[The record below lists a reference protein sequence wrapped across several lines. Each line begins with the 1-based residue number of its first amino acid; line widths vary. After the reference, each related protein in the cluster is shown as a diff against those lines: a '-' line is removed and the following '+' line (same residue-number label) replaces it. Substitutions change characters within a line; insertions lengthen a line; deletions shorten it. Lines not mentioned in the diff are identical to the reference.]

1 MKKWAFLVAMLLLT
15 GSLSIPL
22 SASATDVPVDTE
34 VTTTLTEIQEM
45 TEATEATTS
54 PAITEPIED
63 PSSTEVVA
71 SDFSVEP
78 SVCNL
83 TVGESC
89 NLNVKFDKEGYDTEH
104 IEYQS
109 ADESIATVSKYG
121 LVTAISAGETCI
133 RIFVFDEAD
142 NPVKTIP
149 IPVVIAPD
157 DTMSTEQQEQLAAL
171 KEKGS
176 HLFGE
181 FIREEKIILGELPP
195 DTARLCFDDV
205 QEILANNTD
214 FQNIYESL
222 LSIAKYPD
230 FVGGSGVT
238 LVEFWLDDYGTEKIL
253 LILEQEDV
261 ISVKCNADGNISDWK
276 PLYSEEKAETTATTA
291 TTETTTTT
299 ATVTSDALSEE
310 QAKALAELAEKEHG
324 VFGEFERARAS
335 ILNKIPEDASRM
347 TLEEAKEFVN
357 SSDSFKEIYDKLS
370 ASQPYPDFIGGSGV
384 TKVEYWF
391 DDKGKE
397 KILLILEQED
407 VIYVDCTKQGDVS
420 KWERLYPVSDVEDS
434 NIKDS
439 NLAGTYK
446 IYNGIDELAV
456 AVTTEAP
463 VIAGTVVTTDTPPQI
478 TSNVSETSM
487 TTTVTDEYGNYIDEE
502 GNITPATTSVSTQ
515 TETTTT
521 TTKASTELSQIPL
534 SGTYTVR
541 IRIRDIVRQTPVLG
555 LNCEVFCLQ
564 TGDVVAKWNTSDV
577 DEIYIENLK
586 YEFNSYNSY
595 TGNIRYAIRI
605 TNMPENYVFFYGK
618 DKEVYG
624 LTGFDLEEFEYGTD
638 LDCTVKLEDTSDDA
652 PKYTYVTGTHPIV
665 TTSTAPVADTT
676 EPISNTTAPKDTGT
690 TISIPVTDPETSVTP
705 VPGTTA
711 PTETNTTVTTKTT
724 ETLPQTGYSNGYRW
738 LIGAAVLMTVTGAG
752 IVLRTKKETK

>member
-1 MKKWAFLVAMLLLT
+1 MKKWAFLVAMMLLT
-15 GSLSIPL
+15 GSLSTLFPV
-22 SASATDVPVDTE
+22 SATDVPVDTE
-34 VTTTLTEIQEM
+34 VTTTLTEIQET
-45 TEATEATTS
+45 TETTTS

-291 TTETTTTT
+291 TTATTETTTTT

-446 IYNGIDELAV
+446 IYNGIEDT
-456 AVTTEAP
+456 VTTE
-463 VIAGTVVTTDTPPQI
+463 
-478 TSNVSETSM
+478 S
-487 TTTVTDEYGNYIDEE
+487 TTTNYKNITQEDFKDWAMKDYATKTGNAPAKAALLETADGNYAITLTDEDGEVLD
-502 GNITPATTSVSTQ
+502 V
-515 TETTTT
+515 
-521 TTKASTELSQIPL
+521 
-534 SGTYTVR
+534 YTVNPE
-541 IRIRDIVRQTPVLG
+541 TA
-555 LNCEVFCLQ
+555 
-564 TGDVVAKWNTSDV
+564 TG
-577 DEIYIENLK
+577 
-586 YEFNSYNSY
+586 
-595 TGNIRYAIRI
+595 
-605 TNMPENYVFFYGK
+605 TNMAN
-618 DKEVYG
+618 EV
-624 LTGFDLEEFEYGTD
+624 
-638 LDCTVKLEDTSDDA
+638 VS
-652 PKYTYVTGTHPIV
+652 
-665 TTSTAPVADTT
+665 
-676 EPISNTTAPKDTGT
+676 
-690 TISIPVTDPETSVTP
+690 
-705 VPGTTA
+705 
-711 PTETNTTVTTKTT
+711 
-724 ETLPQTGYSNGYRW
+724 LPQTGYSDIYKVLVG
-738 LIGAAVLMTVTGAG
+738 LATLMTVGGGTL
-752 IVLRTKKETK
+752 IVKTREKE

>member
-1 MKKWAFLVAMLLLT
+1 MKKWTFLVAMLLLT
-15 GSLSIPL
+15 GSLSIPFP
-22 SASATDVPVDTE
+22 ASAADVPVDTE
-34 VTTTLTEIQEM
+34 VATTLTDIQET
-45 TEATEATTS
+45 TETTTS
-54 PAITEPIED
+54 PTITEPIET
-63 PSSTEVVA
+63 PSTTEVVA
-71 SDFSVEP
+71 SDFFVEP
-78 SVCNL
+78 SACNL

-89 NLNVKFDKEGYDTEH
+89 NLNVKFDKEEYDAKR

-109 ADESIATVSKYG
+109 ADESIATVSEYG

-133 RIFVFDEAD
+133 RISVFDEAD
-142 NPVKTIP
+142 NPVKTIQ

-157 DTMSTEQQEQLAAL
+157 DTISTEQQEQLAAL
-171 KEKGS
+171 KEKGN

-205 QEILANNTD
+205 QEILENSTN
-214 FQNIYESL
+214 FQDIYESL

-446 IYNGIDELAV
+446 IYNGIEDT
-456 AVTTEAP
+456 VTTE
-463 VIAGTVVTTDTPPQI
+463 
-478 TSNVSETSM
+478 S
-487 TTTVTDEYGNYIDEE
+487 TTTNYKNITQEDFKDWAMKDYATKTGNAPAKAALLETADGNYAITLTDEDGEVLD
-502 GNITPATTSVSTQ
+502 V
-515 TETTTT
+515 
-521 TTKASTELSQIPL
+521 
-534 SGTYTVR
+534 YTV
-541 IRIRDIVRQTPVLG
+541 
-555 LNCEVFCLQ
+555 
-564 TGDVVAKWNTSDV
+564 S
-577 DEIYIENLK
+577 
-586 YEFNSYNSY
+586 
-595 TGNIRYAIRI
+595 
-605 TNMPENYVFFYGK
+605 PE
-618 DKEVYG
+618 
-624 LTGFDLEEFEYGTD
+624 T
-638 LDCTVKLEDTSDDA
+638 A
-652 PKYTYVTGTHPIV
+652 TGTNQANEV
-665 TTSTAPVADTT
+665 VS
-676 EPISNTTAPKDTGT
+676 
-690 TISIPVTDPETSVTP
+690 
-705 VPGTTA
+705 
-711 PTETNTTVTTKTT
+711 
-724 ETLPQTGYSNGYRW
+724 LPQTGCSDIYKVLVG
-738 LIGAAVLMTVTGAG
+738 LAVLMTVGGGTL
-752 IVLRTKKETK
+752 IVKTRKKDG

>member
-1 MKKWAFLVAMLLLT
+1 MKKWAFLVAMMLLT
-15 GSLSIPL
+15 GSLSTLFPV
-22 SASATDVPVDTE
+22 SATDVPVDTE
-34 VTTTLTEIQEM
+34 VTTTLTEIQET
-45 TEATEATTS
+45 TETTTS

-291 TTETTTTT
+291 TTETTTTA

-420 KWERLYPVSDVEDS
+420 KWERLYPVSGVEDD

-446 IYNGIDELAV
+446 IYNGIK
-456 AVTTEAP
+456 
-463 VIAGTVVTTDTPPQI
+463 DT
-478 TSNVSETSM
+478 
-487 TTTVTDEYGNYIDEE
+487 
-502 GNITPATTSVSTQ
+502 A
-515 TETTTT
+515 
-521 TTKASTELSQIPL
+521 
-534 SGTYTVR
+534 
-541 IRIRDIVRQTPVLG
+541 
-555 LNCEVFCLQ
+555 
-564 TGDVVAKWNTSDV
+564 
-577 DEIYIENLK
+577 
-586 YEFNSYNSY
+586 
-595 TGNIRYAIRI
+595 
-605 TNMPENYVFFYGK
+605 
-618 DKEVYG
+618 
-624 LTGFDLEEFEYGTD
+624 
-638 LDCTVKLEDTSDDA
+638 
-652 PKYTYVTGTHPIV
+652 
-665 TTSTAPVADTT
+665 TT
-676 EPISNTTAPKDTGT
+676 EPTTTNYKNITQEDFKDWARKDYATKTGNVPAKAALLETADGNYAITLTDEDGEVLDVYTVNPETATGT
-690 TISIPVTDPETSVTP
+690 NMANEIVS
-705 VPGTTA
+705 
-711 PTETNTTVTTKTT
+711 
-724 ETLPQTGYSNGYRW
+724 LPQTGYSDIYKVFVG
-738 LIGAAVLMTVTGAG
+738 LATLMTVGGATI
-752 IVLRTKKETK
+752 IVKTRKKDG

>member
-1 MKKWAFLVAMLLLT
+1 MKKWAFLAAMLLLT

-22 SASATDVPVDTE
+22 SVSATE
-34 VTTTLTEIQEM
+34 VVTTLTEIQET
-45 TEATEATTS
+45 TETTTS
-54 PAITEPIED
+54 PVITEPIET
-63 PSSTEVVA
+63 PSTTEVVA

-446 IYNGIDELAV
+446 IYNGIEDT
-456 AVTTEAP
+456 VTTE
-463 VIAGTVVTTDTPPQI
+463 
-478 TSNVSETSM
+478 S
-487 TTTVTDEYGNYIDEE
+487 TTTNYK
-502 GNITPATTSVSTQ
+502 NITQ
-515 TETTTT
+515 E
-521 TTKASTELSQIPL
+521 
-534 SGTYTVR
+534 
-541 IRIRDIVRQTPVLG
+541 D
-555 LNCEVFCLQ
+555 F
-564 TGDVVAKWNTSDV
+564 
-577 DEIYIENLK
+577 
-586 YEFNSYNSY
+586 
-595 TGNIRYAIRI
+595 
-605 TNMPENYVFFYGK
+605 K
-618 DKEVYG
+618 DW
-624 LTGFDLEEFEYGTD
+624 
-638 LDCTVKLEDTSDDA
+638 A
-652 PKYTYVTGTHPIV
+652 M
-665 TTSTAPVADTT
+665 
-676 EPISNTTAPKDTGT
+676 KDY
-690 TISIPVTDPETSVTP
+690 
-705 VPGTTA
+705 
-711 PTETNTTVTTKTT
+711 TTKTGNT
-724 ETLPQTGYSNGYRW
+724 PAKAALLETADGNYAITLTDEDGEVLDVYTVNPETATGTNQANEVVSLPQTGCSDIYKIFVG
-738 LIGAAVLMTVTGAG
+738 LATLMTVGGGTLIVKTRKKDGASNQ
-752 IVLRTKKETK
+752 

>member
-22 SASATDVPVDTE
+22 SVSATDVSVDTE
-34 VTTTLTEIQEM
+34 VVTTLTEIQET
-45 TEATEATTS
+45 TETTTS
-54 PAITEPIED
+54 PTITEPIET
-63 PSSTEVVA
+63 PSTTEVVA

-78 SVCNL
+78 SACNL
-83 TVGESC
+83 SVGESC

-291 TTETTTTT
+291 TTETTATTATTETTTTT

-439 NLAGTYK
+439 NLTGTYK
-446 IYNGIDELAV
+446 IYNGIEDT
-456 AVTTEAP
+456 VTTE
-463 VIAGTVVTTDTPPQI
+463 
-478 TSNVSETSM
+478 S
-487 TTTVTDEYGNYIDEE
+487 TTTNYKNITQEDFKDWAMKDYATKTGNTPAKAALLETADGNYAITLTDEDGEVLD
-502 GNITPATTSVSTQ
+502 V
-515 TETTTT
+515 
-521 TTKASTELSQIPL
+521 
-534 SGTYTVR
+534 YTV
-541 IRIRDIVRQTPVLG
+541 
-555 LNCEVFCLQ
+555 N
-564 TGDVVAKWNTSDV
+564 
-577 DEIYIENLK
+577 
-586 YEFNSYNSY
+586 
-595 TGNIRYAIRI
+595 
-605 TNMPENYVFFYGK
+605 PE
-618 DKEVYG
+618 
-624 LTGFDLEEFEYGTD
+624 T
-638 LDCTVKLEDTSDDA
+638 A
-652 PKYTYVTGTHPIV
+652 TGTNQANEV
-665 TTSTAPVADTT
+665 VSL
-676 EPISNTTAPKDTGT
+676 PKTGCSDIYKVLVGLAT
-690 TISIPVTDPETSVTP
+690 
-705 VPGTTA
+705 
-711 PTETNTTVTTKTT
+711 
-724 ETLPQTGYSNGYRW
+724 
-738 LIGAAVLMTVTGAG
+738 LMTVGGGTL
-752 IVLRTKKETK
+752 IVKTREKE

>member
-1 MKKWAFLVAMLLLT
+1 MKKWAFLAAMLLLT
-15 GSLSIPL
+15 GSLSMPL

-34 VTTTLTEIQEM
+34 VTTTLTEIQET
-45 TEATEATTS
+45 TETTTS

-78 SVCNL
+78 SACNL

-89 NLNVKFDKEGYDTEH
+89 NLNVKFDKEGYDTER

-109 ADESIATVSKYG
+109 ADESIATVSEYG

-133 RIFVFDEAD
+133 SISVFDEAD

-149 IPVVIAPD
+149 IPVMIAPD
-157 DTMSTEQQEQLAAL
+157 DTLSSEQQEQLSAL

-205 QEILANNTD
+205 QEILENNTD

-276 PLYSEEKAETTATTA
+276 PLYSEEKAETTATT
-291 TTETTTTT
+291 ETTTTT

-310 QAKALAELAEKEHG
+310 QAKVLAELAEKEHG
-324 VFGEFERARAS
+324 AFGEFERERAS

-357 SSDSFKEIYDKLS
+357 SSNSFKEIYDKLS

-420 KWERLYPVSDVEDS
+420 KWERLYPVSGVEDA

-446 IYNGIDELAV
+446 IYNGIENT
-456 AVTTEAP
+456 VTTE
-463 VIAGTVVTTDTPPQI
+463 
-478 TSNVSETSM
+478 S
-487 TTTVTDEYGNYIDEE
+487 TTTNYKNITQEDFKDWARKDYATKTGNTPAKAALLETADGNYAITLTDEDGKVLD
-502 GNITPATTSVSTQ
+502 V
-515 TETTTT
+515 
-521 TTKASTELSQIPL
+521 
-534 SGTYTVR
+534 YTVNPK
-541 IRIRDIVRQTPVLG
+541 TA
-555 LNCEVFCLQ
+555 
-564 TGDVVAKWNTSDV
+564 TG
-577 DEIYIENLK
+577 
-586 YEFNSYNSY
+586 
-595 TGNIRYAIRI
+595 
-605 TNMPENYVFFYGK
+605 TNMAN
-618 DKEVYG
+618 EV
-624 LTGFDLEEFEYGTD
+624 
-638 LDCTVKLEDTSDDA
+638 VS
-652 PKYTYVTGTHPIV
+652 
-665 TTSTAPVADTT
+665 
-676 EPISNTTAPKDTGT
+676 
-690 TISIPVTDPETSVTP
+690 
-705 VPGTTA
+705 
-711 PTETNTTVTTKTT
+711 
-724 ETLPQTGYSNGYRW
+724 LPQTGYSDIYKVFVG
-738 LIGAAVLMTVTGAG
+738 LATLMTVGGATI
-752 IVLRTKKETK
+752 IVKTRKKDG

>member
-1 MKKWAFLVAMLLLT
+1 MKKWAFLAAMMLLT

-22 SASATDVPVDTE
+22 SVSATDVPVDTE
-34 VTTTLTEIQEM
+34 VATTLTEIQET
-45 TEATEATTS
+45 TETTTS
-54 PAITEPIED
+54 PTITEPIET
-63 PSSTEVVA
+63 PSTTEVVA
-71 SDFSVEP
+71 SDFFVEP
-78 SVCNL
+78 SACNL

-89 NLNVKFDKEGYDTEH
+89 NLNVKFDKEEYDAKR

-109 ADESIATVSKYG
+109 ADESIATVSEYG

-133 RIFVFDEAD
+133 RISVFDEAD
-142 NPVKTIP
+142 NTFKTIQ

-157 DTMSTEQQEQLAAL
+157 DTISTEQQEQLAAL
-171 KEKGS
+171 KEKGN

-276 PLYSEEKAETTATTA
+276 PLYSEEKAETTETTA

-446 IYNGIDELAV
+446 IYNGIEDT
-456 AVTTEAP
+456 VTTE
-463 VIAGTVVTTDTPPQI
+463 
-478 TSNVSETSM
+478 S
-487 TTTVTDEYGNYIDEE
+487 TTTNYKNITQEDFKDWAMKDYATKTGNTPAKAALLETADGNYAITLTDEDGEVLD
-502 GNITPATTSVSTQ
+502 V
-515 TETTTT
+515 
-521 TTKASTELSQIPL
+521 
-534 SGTYTVR
+534 YTVNPE
-541 IRIRDIVRQTPVLG
+541 TA
-555 LNCEVFCLQ
+555 
-564 TGDVVAKWNTSDV
+564 TG
-577 DEIYIENLK
+577 
-586 YEFNSYNSY
+586 
-595 TGNIRYAIRI
+595 
-605 TNMPENYVFFYGK
+605 TNMAN
-618 DKEVYG
+618 EV
-624 LTGFDLEEFEYGTD
+624 
-638 LDCTVKLEDTSDDA
+638 VS
-652 PKYTYVTGTHPIV
+652 
-665 TTSTAPVADTT
+665 
-676 EPISNTTAPKDTGT
+676 
-690 TISIPVTDPETSVTP
+690 
-705 VPGTTA
+705 
-711 PTETNTTVTTKTT
+711 
-724 ETLPQTGYSNGYRW
+724 LPQTGYSDIYKIFVG
-738 LIGAAVLMTVTGAG
+738 LATLMTVSGVTL
-752 IVLRTKKETK
+752 IVKTRKKDG

>member
-1 MKKWAFLVAMLLLT
+1 MKKWAFLVAMMLLT
-15 GSLSIPL
+15 GSLSTLFPV
-22 SASATDVPVDTE
+22 SATDVPVDTE
-34 VTTTLTEIQEM
+34 VTTTLTEIQET
-45 TEATEATTS
+45 TETTTS

-391 DDKGKE
+391 DDNGKE

-420 KWERLYPVSDVEDS
+420 KWERLYPVSGVEDA

-446 IYNGIDELAV
+446 IYN
-456 AVTTEAP
+456 
-463 VIAGTVVTTDTPPQI
+463 
-478 TSNVSETSM
+478 
-487 TTTVTDEYGNYIDEE
+487 
-502 GNITPATTSVSTQ
+502 
-515 TETTTT
+515 
-521 TTKASTELSQIPL
+521 
-534 SGTYTVR
+534 
-541 IRIRDIVRQTPVLG
+541 DI
-555 LNCEVFCLQ
+555 
-564 TGDVVAKWNTSDV
+564 
-577 DEIYIENLK
+577 
-586 YEFNSYNSY
+586 
-595 TGNIRYAIRI
+595 
-605 TNMPENYVFFYGK
+605 
-618 DKEVYG
+618 
-624 LTGFDLEEFEYGTD
+624 
-638 LDCTVKLEDTSDDA
+638 EDTA
-652 PKYTYVTGTHPIV
+652 
-665 TTSTAPVADTT
+665 TT
-676 EPISNTTAPKDTGT
+676 EPTTTNYKNITQEDFKDWARKDYATKTGNTPAKAALLETADGNYAITLTDEDGEVLDVYTVNPETATGT
-690 TISIPVTDPETSVTP
+690 NMANEVVS
-705 VPGTTA
+705 
-711 PTETNTTVTTKTT
+711 
-724 ETLPQTGYSNGYRW
+724 LPQTGYSDIYKVFVG
-738 LIGAAVLMTVTGAG
+738 LATLMTVGGATI
-752 IVLRTKKETK
+752 IVKTRKKDG

>member
-1 MKKWAFLVAMLLLT
+1 MKKWAFLAAMLFLT
-15 GSLSIPL
+15 GSLSIPFP
-22 SASATDVPVDTE
+22 ASAADVPVDTE
-34 VTTTLTEIQEM
+34 VATTLTEIQET
-45 TEATEATTS
+45 TETTTS

-63 PSSTEVVA
+63 PSLTETVA

-78 SVCNL
+78 SACNL

-89 NLNVKFDKEGYDTEH
+89 NLNVKFDKEGYDTEC

-109 ADESIATVSKYG
+109 ADESIATVSEYG

-291 TTETTTTT
+291 TTETTATTATTETTTTT
-299 ATVTSDALSEE
+299 ATVTNHDALSEE

-446 IYNGIDELAV
+446 IYNGIENT
-456 AVTTEAP
+456 VTTE
-463 VIAGTVVTTDTPPQI
+463 
-478 TSNVSETSM
+478 S
-487 TTTVTDEYGNYIDEE
+487 TTTNYKNITQEDFKDWAMKDYATKTGNTPAKAALLETADGNYAITLTDEDGEVLD
-502 GNITPATTSVSTQ
+502 V
-515 TETTTT
+515 
-521 TTKASTELSQIPL
+521 
-534 SGTYTVR
+534 YTVNPE
-541 IRIRDIVRQTPVLG
+541 TA
-555 LNCEVFCLQ
+555 
-564 TGDVVAKWNTSDV
+564 TG
-577 DEIYIENLK
+577 
-586 YEFNSYNSY
+586 
-595 TGNIRYAIRI
+595 
-605 TNMPENYVFFYGK
+605 TNMANE
-618 DKEVYG
+618 
-624 LTGFDLEEFEYGTD
+624 
-638 LDCTVKLEDTSDDA
+638 
-652 PKYTYVTGTHPIV
+652 IV
-665 TTSTAPVADTT
+665 S
-676 EPISNTTAPKDTGT
+676 
-690 TISIPVTDPETSVTP
+690 
-705 VPGTTA
+705 
-711 PTETNTTVTTKTT
+711 
-724 ETLPQTGYSNGYRW
+724 LPQTGYSDIYKVFVG
-738 LIGAAVLMTVTGAG
+738 LATLMTVGGATI
-752 IVLRTKKETK
+752 IVKTRKKDG

>member
-1 MKKWAFLVAMLLLT
+1 MKKRAFLAAMLLLT
-15 GSLSIPL
+15 GSLSMPL

-34 VTTTLTEIQEM
+34 VTTTLTEIQET
-45 TEATEATTS
+45 TETTTS

-63 PSSTEVVA
+63 PSLTETVA

-78 SVCNL
+78 SACNL

-89 NLNVKFDKEGYDTEH
+89 NLNVKFDKEGYDTKR

-109 ADESIATVSKYG
+109 ADESIATVSEYG

-133 RIFVFDEAD
+133 SISVFDEAD

-157 DTMSTEQQEQLAAL
+157 DTLSSEQQEQLSAL

-205 QEILANNTD
+205 QEILANNTN
-214 FQNIYESL
+214 FQDIYENL

-238 LVEFWLDDYGTEKIL
+238 LVEFWLDDCGTEKIL

-261 ISVKCNADGNISDWK
+261 ISVKCNANGNISDWK
-276 PLYSEEKAETTATTA
+276 PLYPVSTTPTQVSQTLLVGSYKIYNDLSEEKVETTATTA

-299 ATVTSDALSEE
+299 ATVTNHDALSEE

-420 KWERLYPVSDVEDS
+420 KWERLYPVSGVEDA

-446 IYNGIDELAV
+446 IYNGIK
-456 AVTTEAP
+456 
-463 VIAGTVVTTDTPPQI
+463 DT
-478 TSNVSETSM
+478 
-487 TTTVTDEYGNYIDEE
+487 
-502 GNITPATTSVSTQ
+502 A
-515 TETTTT
+515 
-521 TTKASTELSQIPL
+521 
-534 SGTYTVR
+534 
-541 IRIRDIVRQTPVLG
+541 
-555 LNCEVFCLQ
+555 
-564 TGDVVAKWNTSDV
+564 
-577 DEIYIENLK
+577 
-586 YEFNSYNSY
+586 
-595 TGNIRYAIRI
+595 
-605 TNMPENYVFFYGK
+605 
-618 DKEVYG
+618 
-624 LTGFDLEEFEYGTD
+624 
-638 LDCTVKLEDTSDDA
+638 
-652 PKYTYVTGTHPIV
+652 
-665 TTSTAPVADTT
+665 TT
-676 EPISNTTAPKDTGT
+676 EPTTTNYKNITQEDFKDWARKDYATKTGNTPAKAALLETADGNYAITLTDEDGEVLDVYTVNPETATGT
-690 TISIPVTDPETSVTP
+690 NMANEVVS
-705 VPGTTA
+705 
-711 PTETNTTVTTKTT
+711 
-724 ETLPQTGYSNGYRW
+724 LPQTGYSDIYKVFVG
-738 LIGAAVLMTVTGAG
+738 LATLMTVGGATI
-752 IVLRTKKETK
+752 IVKTRKKDG

>member
-1 MKKWAFLVAMLLLT
+1 MKKWAFLVAMMLLT
-15 GSLSIPL
+15 GSLSTLFPV
-22 SASATDVPVDTE
+22 SATDVPVDTE
-34 VTTTLTEIQEM
+34 VTTTLTEIQET
-45 TEATEATTS
+45 TETTTS

-276 PLYSEEKAETTATTA
+276 PLYSEEKAETT
-291 TTETTTTT
+291 TTT

-446 IYNGIDELAV
+446 IYNGIEDT
-456 AVTTEAP
+456 VTTE
-463 VIAGTVVTTDTPPQI
+463 
-478 TSNVSETSM
+478 S
-487 TTTVTDEYGNYIDEE
+487 TTTNYKNITQEDFKDWAMKDYATKTGNAPAKAALLETADGNYAITLTDEDGEVLD
-502 GNITPATTSVSTQ
+502 V
-515 TETTTT
+515 
-521 TTKASTELSQIPL
+521 
-534 SGTYTVR
+534 YTVNPE
-541 IRIRDIVRQTPVLG
+541 TA
-555 LNCEVFCLQ
+555 
-564 TGDVVAKWNTSDV
+564 TG
-577 DEIYIENLK
+577 
-586 YEFNSYNSY
+586 
-595 TGNIRYAIRI
+595 
-605 TNMPENYVFFYGK
+605 TNMAN
-618 DKEVYG
+618 EV
-624 LTGFDLEEFEYGTD
+624 
-638 LDCTVKLEDTSDDA
+638 VS
-652 PKYTYVTGTHPIV
+652 
-665 TTSTAPVADTT
+665 
-676 EPISNTTAPKDTGT
+676 
-690 TISIPVTDPETSVTP
+690 
-705 VPGTTA
+705 
-711 PTETNTTVTTKTT
+711 
-724 ETLPQTGYSNGYRW
+724 LPQTGYSDIYKVLVG
-738 LIGAAVLMTVTGAG
+738 LATLMTVGGGTL
-752 IVLRTKKETK
+752 IVKTREKE

>member
-22 SASATDVPVDTE
+22 SVSATDVPVDTE
-34 VTTTLTEIQEM
+34 VTTTLTEIQET
-45 TEATEATTS
+45 TETTTS

-157 DTMSTEQQEQLAAL
+157 DTMSTEQQDQLAAL

-276 PLYSEEKAETTATTA
+276 PLYSEEKAETTATTATTETTATTA

-446 IYNGIDELAV
+446 IYNGIEDT
-456 AVTTEAP
+456 VTTE
-463 VIAGTVVTTDTPPQI
+463 
-478 TSNVSETSM
+478 S
-487 TTTVTDEYGNYIDEE
+487 TTTNYKNITQEDFKDWAMKDYATKTGNAPAKAALLETADGNYAITLTDEDGKVLD
-502 GNITPATTSVSTQ
+502 V
-515 TETTTT
+515 
-521 TTKASTELSQIPL
+521 
-534 SGTYTVR
+534 YTV
-541 IRIRDIVRQTPVLG
+541 
-555 LNCEVFCLQ
+555 N
-564 TGDVVAKWNTSDV
+564 
-577 DEIYIENLK
+577 
-586 YEFNSYNSY
+586 
-595 TGNIRYAIRI
+595 
-605 TNMPENYVFFYGK
+605 PE
-618 DKEVYG
+618 
-624 LTGFDLEEFEYGTD
+624 T
-638 LDCTVKLEDTSDDA
+638 A
-652 PKYTYVTGTHPIV
+652 TGTNQANEV
-665 TTSTAPVADTT
+665 VS
-676 EPISNTTAPKDTGT
+676 
-690 TISIPVTDPETSVTP
+690 
-705 VPGTTA
+705 
-711 PTETNTTVTTKTT
+711 
-724 ETLPQTGYSNGYRW
+724 LPQTGCSDIYKVLVG
-738 LIGAAVLMTVTGAG
+738 LATLMTVGGGTL
-752 IVLRTKKETK
+752 IVKTRKKDG

>member
-1 MKKWAFLVAMLLLT
+1 MKKWAFLAAMMLLT

-22 SASATDVPVDTE
+22 SVSATDVPVDTE
-34 VTTTLTEIQEM
+34 VATTLTEIQET
-45 TEATEATTS
+45 TETTTS
-54 PAITEPIED
+54 PTITEPIET
-63 PSSTEVVA
+63 PSTTEVVA
-71 SDFSVEP
+71 SDFFVEP
-78 SVCNL
+78 SACNL

-89 NLNVKFDKEGYDTEH
+89 NLNVKFDKEEYDAKR

-109 ADESIATVSKYG
+109 ADESIATVSEYG

-133 RIFVFDEAD
+133 RISVFDEAD
-142 NPVKTIP
+142 NTFKTIQ

-157 DTMSTEQQEQLAAL
+157 DTISTEQQEQLAAL
-171 KEKGS
+171 KEKGN

-214 FQNIYESL
+214 FQNIYECL

-439 NLAGTYK
+439 NLAETYK
-446 IYNGIDELAV
+446 IYNGIEDT
-456 AVTTEAP
+456 VTTE
-463 VIAGTVVTTDTPPQI
+463 
-478 TSNVSETSM
+478 S
-487 TTTVTDEYGNYIDEE
+487 TTTNYKNITQEDFKDWAMKDYATKTGNTPAKAALLETADGNYAITLTDEDGEVLD
-502 GNITPATTSVSTQ
+502 V
-515 TETTTT
+515 
-521 TTKASTELSQIPL
+521 
-534 SGTYTVR
+534 YTVNPE
-541 IRIRDIVRQTPVLG
+541 TA
-555 LNCEVFCLQ
+555 
-564 TGDVVAKWNTSDV
+564 TG
-577 DEIYIENLK
+577 
-586 YEFNSYNSY
+586 
-595 TGNIRYAIRI
+595 
-605 TNMPENYVFFYGK
+605 TNMAN
-618 DKEVYG
+618 EV
-624 LTGFDLEEFEYGTD
+624 
-638 LDCTVKLEDTSDDA
+638 VS
-652 PKYTYVTGTHPIV
+652 
-665 TTSTAPVADTT
+665 
-676 EPISNTTAPKDTGT
+676 
-690 TISIPVTDPETSVTP
+690 
-705 VPGTTA
+705 
-711 PTETNTTVTTKTT
+711 
-724 ETLPQTGYSNGYRW
+724 LPQTGYSDIYKIFVG
-738 LIGAAVLMTVTGAG
+738 LATLMTVSGVTL
-752 IVLRTKKETK
+752 IVKTRKKDG

>member
-1 MKKWAFLVAMLLLT
+1 MKKWAFLAAMMLLT

-22 SASATDVPVDTE
+22 SVSATDVPVDTE
-34 VTTTLTEIQEM
+34 VATTLTEIQET
-45 TEATEATTS
+45 TETTTS
-54 PAITEPIED
+54 PTITEPIET
-63 PSSTEVVA
+63 PSTTEVVA
-71 SDFSVEP
+71 SDFFVEP
-78 SVCNL
+78 SACNL

-89 NLNVKFDKEGYDTEH
+89 NLNVKFDKEEYDAKR

-109 ADESIATVSKYG
+109 ADESIATVSEYG

-133 RIFVFDEAD
+133 RISVFDEAD
-142 NPVKTIP
+142 NTFKTIQ

-157 DTMSTEQQEQLAAL
+157 DTISTEQQEQLAAL
-171 KEKGS
+171 KEKGN

-391 DDKGKE
+391 DEKGKE

-446 IYNGIDELAV
+446 IYNGIEDT
-456 AVTTEAP
+456 VTTE
-463 VIAGTVVTTDTPPQI
+463 
-478 TSNVSETSM
+478 S
-487 TTTVTDEYGNYIDEE
+487 TTTNYKNITQEDFKDWAMKDYATKTGNTPAKAALLETADGNYAITLTDEDGEVLD
-502 GNITPATTSVSTQ
+502 V
-515 TETTTT
+515 
-521 TTKASTELSQIPL
+521 
-534 SGTYTVR
+534 YTVNPE
-541 IRIRDIVRQTPVLG
+541 TA
-555 LNCEVFCLQ
+555 
-564 TGDVVAKWNTSDV
+564 TG
-577 DEIYIENLK
+577 
-586 YEFNSYNSY
+586 
-595 TGNIRYAIRI
+595 
-605 TNMPENYVFFYGK
+605 TNMAN
-618 DKEVYG
+618 EV
-624 LTGFDLEEFEYGTD
+624 
-638 LDCTVKLEDTSDDA
+638 VS
-652 PKYTYVTGTHPIV
+652 
-665 TTSTAPVADTT
+665 
-676 EPISNTTAPKDTGT
+676 
-690 TISIPVTDPETSVTP
+690 
-705 VPGTTA
+705 
-711 PTETNTTVTTKTT
+711 
-724 ETLPQTGYSNGYRW
+724 LPQTGYSDIYKIFVG
-738 LIGAAVLMTVTGAG
+738 LATLMTVSGVTL
-752 IVLRTKKETK
+752 IVKTRKKDG

>member
-22 SASATDVPVDTE
+22 SVSATDVPVDTE
-34 VTTTLTEIQEM
+34 VATTLTEIQKT
-45 TEATEATTS
+45 TETTTS
-54 PAITEPIED
+54 PTITEPIED

-291 TTETTTTT
+291 TTETTATTATTETTTTT

-446 IYNGIDELAV
+446 IYNGIEDT
-456 AVTTEAP
+456 VTTE
-463 VIAGTVVTTDTPPQI
+463 
-478 TSNVSETSM
+478 S
-487 TTTVTDEYGNYIDEE
+487 TTTNYKNITQEDFKDWAMKDYATKTGNTPAKVALLETADGNYAITLTDEDGEVLD
-502 GNITPATTSVSTQ
+502 V
-515 TETTTT
+515 
-521 TTKASTELSQIPL
+521 
-534 SGTYTVR
+534 YTVNPE
-541 IRIRDIVRQTPVLG
+541 TA
-555 LNCEVFCLQ
+555 
-564 TGDVVAKWNTSDV
+564 TG
-577 DEIYIENLK
+577 
-586 YEFNSYNSY
+586 
-595 TGNIRYAIRI
+595 
-605 TNMPENYVFFYGK
+605 TNMAN
-618 DKEVYG
+618 EV
-624 LTGFDLEEFEYGTD
+624 
-638 LDCTVKLEDTSDDA
+638 VS
-652 PKYTYVTGTHPIV
+652 
-665 TTSTAPVADTT
+665 
-676 EPISNTTAPKDTGT
+676 
-690 TISIPVTDPETSVTP
+690 
-705 VPGTTA
+705 
-711 PTETNTTVTTKTT
+711 
-724 ETLPQTGYSNGYRW
+724 LPQTGYSDIYKIFVG
-738 LIGAAVLMTVTGAG
+738 LATLMTVSGVTL
-752 IVLRTKKETK
+752 IVKTRKKDG

>member
-1 MKKWAFLVAMLLLT
+1 MKKWAFLVAMMLLT
-15 GSLSIPL
+15 GSLSMLFPV
-22 SASATDVPVDTE
+22 SATDVPVDTE
-34 VTTTLTEIQEM
+34 VTTTLTEIQET
-45 TEATEATTS
+45 TETTTS

-446 IYNGIDELAV
+446 IYNGIEDT
-456 AVTTEAP
+456 VTTE
-463 VIAGTVVTTDTPPQI
+463 
-478 TSNVSETSM
+478 S
-487 TTTVTDEYGNYIDEE
+487 TTTNYKNITQEDFKDWAMKDYATKTGNAPAKAALLETADGNYAITLTDEDGKVLD
-502 GNITPATTSVSTQ
+502 V
-515 TETTTT
+515 
-521 TTKASTELSQIPL
+521 
-534 SGTYTVR
+534 YTVNPE
-541 IRIRDIVRQTPVLG
+541 TA
-555 LNCEVFCLQ
+555 
-564 TGDVVAKWNTSDV
+564 TG
-577 DEIYIENLK
+577 
-586 YEFNSYNSY
+586 
-595 TGNIRYAIRI
+595 
-605 TNMPENYVFFYGK
+605 TNMAN
-618 DKEVYG
+618 EV
-624 LTGFDLEEFEYGTD
+624 
-638 LDCTVKLEDTSDDA
+638 VS
-652 PKYTYVTGTHPIV
+652 
-665 TTSTAPVADTT
+665 
-676 EPISNTTAPKDTGT
+676 
-690 TISIPVTDPETSVTP
+690 
-705 VPGTTA
+705 
-711 PTETNTTVTTKTT
+711 
-724 ETLPQTGYSNGYRW
+724 LPQTGYSDIYKVLVG
-738 LIGAAVLMTVTGAG
+738 LATLMTVGGVTLIVKTRKKDGASNQ
-752 IVLRTKKETK
+752 

>member
-1 MKKWAFLVAMLLLT
+1 MKKWAFLAAMLFLT
-15 GSLSIPL
+15 GSLSIPFP
-22 SASATDVPVDTE
+22 ASAADVPVDTE
-34 VTTTLTEIQEM
+34 IATTLTDIQET
-45 TEATEATTS
+45 TETTTS
-54 PAITEPIED
+54 PTITEPIET
-63 PSSTEVVA
+63 PSTTEVVA

-291 TTETTTTT
+291 TTETTATTATTETTTTT

-324 VFGEFERARAS
+324 AFGEFERERAS

-391 DDKGKE
+391 DDNGKE

-420 KWERLYPVSDVEDS
+420 KWERLYPVSGVENS

-446 IYNGIDELAV
+446 IYNGIEDT
-456 AVTTEAP
+456 VTTE
-463 VIAGTVVTTDTPPQI
+463 
-478 TSNVSETSM
+478 S
-487 TTTVTDEYGNYIDEE
+487 TTTNYK
-502 GNITPATTSVSTQ
+502 NITQ
-515 TETTTT
+515 E
-521 TTKASTELSQIPL
+521 
-534 SGTYTVR
+534 
-541 IRIRDIVRQTPVLG
+541 D
-555 LNCEVFCLQ
+555 F
-564 TGDVVAKWNTSDV
+564 
-577 DEIYIENLK
+577 
-586 YEFNSYNSY
+586 
-595 TGNIRYAIRI
+595 
-605 TNMPENYVFFYGK
+605 K
-618 DKEVYG
+618 DW
-624 LTGFDLEEFEYGTD
+624 
-638 LDCTVKLEDTSDDA
+638 A
-652 PKYTYVTGTHPIV
+652 M
-665 TTSTAPVADTT
+665 
-676 EPISNTTAPKDTGT
+676 KDY
-690 TISIPVTDPETSVTP
+690 
-705 VPGTTA
+705 
-711 PTETNTTVTTKTT
+711 TTKTGNAPAKAALL
-724 ETLPQTGYSNGYRW
+724 ETADGNYAITLTDEDGEVLDVYTVNPETATGTNMANEVVSLPQTGCSDIYKVLVG
-738 LIGAAVLMTVTGAG
+738 LAMLMTVGGVTI
-752 IVLRTKKETK
+752 IVKTREKE

>member
-1 MKKWAFLVAMLLLT
+1 MKKRAFLAAMLLLT
-15 GSLSIPL
+15 GSLSTLFP
-22 SASATDVPVDTE
+22 ASATDVPVDTE
-34 VTTTLTEIQEM
+34 VTTTLTEIQET
-45 TEATEATTS
+45 TETTTS
-54 PAITEPIED
+54 PAITEPIEN

-291 TTETTTTT
+291 TTETTATTATTETTTTT

-420 KWERLYPVSDVEDS
+420 KWERLYPVSDVENS

-446 IYNGIDELAV
+446 IYNGIEDT
-456 AVTTEAP
+456 VTTE
-463 VIAGTVVTTDTPPQI
+463 
-478 TSNVSETSM
+478 S
-487 TTTVTDEYGNYIDEE
+487 TTTNYKNITQEDFKDWAMKDYATKTGNTPAKAALLETADGNYA
-502 GNITPATTSVSTQ
+502 ITLTDKDGEV
-515 TETTTT
+515 
-521 TTKASTELSQIPL
+521 LDV
-534 SGTYTVR
+534 YTV
-541 IRIRDIVRQTPVLG
+541 
-555 LNCEVFCLQ
+555 N
-564 TGDVVAKWNTSDV
+564 
-577 DEIYIENLK
+577 
-586 YEFNSYNSY
+586 
-595 TGNIRYAIRI
+595 
-605 TNMPENYVFFYGK
+605 PE
-618 DKEVYG
+618 
-624 LTGFDLEEFEYGTD
+624 T
-638 LDCTVKLEDTSDDA
+638 A
-652 PKYTYVTGTHPIV
+652 TGTNQANEV
-665 TTSTAPVADTT
+665 VS
-676 EPISNTTAPKDTGT
+676 
-690 TISIPVTDPETSVTP
+690 
-705 VPGTTA
+705 
-711 PTETNTTVTTKTT
+711 
-724 ETLPQTGYSNGYRW
+724 LPQTGCSDIYKVLVG
-738 LIGAAVLMTVTGAG
+738 LAVLMTVGGATI
-752 IVLRTKKETK
+752 IVKTKKKDG

>member
-1 MKKWAFLVAMLLLT
+1 MKKWAFLAAMMLLT

-22 SASATDVPVDTE
+22 SVSATDVPVDTE
-34 VTTTLTEIQEM
+34 VATTLTEIQET
-45 TEATEATTS
+45 TETTTS
-54 PAITEPIED
+54 PTITEPIET
-63 PSSTEVVA
+63 PSTTEVVA
-71 SDFSVEP
+71 SDFFVEP
-78 SVCNL
+78 SACNL

-89 NLNVKFDKEGYDTEH
+89 NLNVKFDKEEYDAKR

-109 ADESIATVSKYG
+109 ADESIATVSEYG

-133 RIFVFDEAD
+133 RISVFDEAD
-142 NPVKTIP
+142 NTFKTIQ

-157 DTMSTEQQEQLAAL
+157 DTISTEQQEQLAAL
-171 KEKGS
+171 KEKGN

-261 ISVKCNADGNISDWK
+261 ISVKCNADGNISDCK

-446 IYNGIDELAV
+446 IYNGIEDT
-456 AVTTEAP
+456 VTTE
-463 VIAGTVVTTDTPPQI
+463 
-478 TSNVSETSM
+478 S
-487 TTTVTDEYGNYIDEE
+487 TTTNYKNITQEDFKDWAMKDYATKTGNTPAKAALLETADGNYAITLTDEDGEVLD
-502 GNITPATTSVSTQ
+502 V
-515 TETTTT
+515 
-521 TTKASTELSQIPL
+521 
-534 SGTYTVR
+534 YTVNPE
-541 IRIRDIVRQTPVLG
+541 TA
-555 LNCEVFCLQ
+555 
-564 TGDVVAKWNTSDV
+564 TG
-577 DEIYIENLK
+577 
-586 YEFNSYNSY
+586 
-595 TGNIRYAIRI
+595 
-605 TNMPENYVFFYGK
+605 TNMAN
-618 DKEVYG
+618 EV
-624 LTGFDLEEFEYGTD
+624 
-638 LDCTVKLEDTSDDA
+638 VS
-652 PKYTYVTGTHPIV
+652 
-665 TTSTAPVADTT
+665 
-676 EPISNTTAPKDTGT
+676 
-690 TISIPVTDPETSVTP
+690 
-705 VPGTTA
+705 
-711 PTETNTTVTTKTT
+711 
-724 ETLPQTGYSNGYRW
+724 LPQTGYSDIYKIFVG
-738 LIGAAVLMTVTGAG
+738 LATLMTVSGVTL
-752 IVLRTKKETK
+752 IVKTRKKDG

>member
-1 MKKWAFLVAMLLLT
+1 MKKWAFLAAMLFLT
-15 GSLSIPL
+15 GSLSIPFP
-22 SASATDVPVDTE
+22 ASAADVPVDTE
-34 VTTTLTEIQEM
+34 VATTLTDMQET
-45 TEATEATTS
+45 TETTTS
-54 PAITEPIED
+54 PTITEPIET
-63 PSSTEVVA
+63 PSTTEVIA

-78 SVCNL
+78 SACNL

-89 NLNVKFDKEGYDTEH
+89 NLNVKFDKEGYDTKR

-109 ADESIATVSKYG
+109 ADESIATVSEYG

-133 RIFVFDEAD
+133 RISVFDEVD
-142 NPVKTIP
+142 NPVKTIQ

-157 DTMSTEQQEQLAAL
+157 DTLSSEQQEQLSAL

-176 HLFGE
+176 HLFGK

-299 ATVTSDALSEE
+299 TTVTSDALSEE

-324 VFGEFERARAS
+324 SFGEFERARAS
-335 ILNKIPEDASRM
+335 ILNKIPEDASRI
-347 TLEEAKEFVN
+347 TLEEAKELVN

-391 DDKGKE
+391 DDNGKE

-420 KWERLYPVSDVEDS
+420 KWERLYPVSGVEDS

-446 IYNGIDELAV
+446 IYNGIEDT
-456 AVTTEAP
+456 VTTES
-463 VIAGTVVTTDTPPQI
+463 TTTNYKNITQEDFKDWAMKDYATK
-478 TSNVSETSM
+478 TSNTPAKAALFETADGNYAI
-487 TTTVTDEYGNYIDEE
+487 TLTDEDGEVLD
-502 GNITPATTSVSTQ
+502 V
-515 TETTTT
+515 
-521 TTKASTELSQIPL
+521 
-534 SGTYTVR
+534 YTVNPE
-541 IRIRDIVRQTPVLG
+541 TA
-555 LNCEVFCLQ
+555 
-564 TGDVVAKWNTSDV
+564 TG
-577 DEIYIENLK
+577 
-586 YEFNSYNSY
+586 
-595 TGNIRYAIRI
+595 
-605 TNMPENYVFFYGK
+605 TNMAN
-618 DKEVYG
+618 EV
-624 LTGFDLEEFEYGTD
+624 
-638 LDCTVKLEDTSDDA
+638 VS
-652 PKYTYVTGTHPIV
+652 
-665 TTSTAPVADTT
+665 
-676 EPISNTTAPKDTGT
+676 
-690 TISIPVTDPETSVTP
+690 
-705 VPGTTA
+705 
-711 PTETNTTVTTKTT
+711 
-724 ETLPQTGYSNGYRW
+724 LPQTGYSDIYKVLVGF
-738 LIGAAVLMTVTGAG
+738 ATLMTVSGVTLIVKTRKKDGASNQ
-752 IVLRTKKETK
+752 

>member
-22 SASATDVPVDTE
+22 SVSATDVPVDTE
-34 VTTTLTEIQEM
+34 VATTLTEIQKT
-45 TEATEATTS
+45 TETTTS
-54 PAITEPIED
+54 PTITEPIET
-63 PSSTEVVA
+63 PSTTEVVA

-324 VFGEFERARAS
+324 AFGEFERARAS

-391 DDKGKE
+391 DYKGKE

-439 NLAGTYK
+439 NLTGTYK
-446 IYNGIDELAV
+446 IYNGIEDT
-456 AVTTEAP
+456 VTTEP
-463 VIAGTVVTTDTPPQI
+463 
-478 TSNVSETSM
+478 
-487 TTTVTDEYGNYIDEE
+487 TTTNYKNITQEDFKDWAMKDYATKTGNTPAKAALLETADGNYAITLTDEDGEVLD
-502 GNITPATTSVSTQ
+502 V
-515 TETTTT
+515 
-521 TTKASTELSQIPL
+521 
-534 SGTYTVR
+534 YTV
-541 IRIRDIVRQTPVLG
+541 
-555 LNCEVFCLQ
+555 N
-564 TGDVVAKWNTSDV
+564 
-577 DEIYIENLK
+577 
-586 YEFNSYNSY
+586 
-595 TGNIRYAIRI
+595 
-605 TNMPENYVFFYGK
+605 PE
-618 DKEVYG
+618 
-624 LTGFDLEEFEYGTD
+624 T
-638 LDCTVKLEDTSDDA
+638 A
-652 PKYTYVTGTHPIV
+652 TGTNQANEV
-665 TTSTAPVADTT
+665 VS
-676 EPISNTTAPKDTGT
+676 
-690 TISIPVTDPETSVTP
+690 
-705 VPGTTA
+705 
-711 PTETNTTVTTKTT
+711 
-724 ETLPQTGYSNGYRW
+724 LPQTGCSDIYKVLVG
-738 LIGAAVLMTVTGAG
+738 LAVLMTVGGGTL
-752 IVLRTKKETK
+752 IVKTRKKDE

>member
-1 MKKWAFLVAMLLLT
+1 MKKWAFLVAMMLLT
-15 GSLSIPL
+15 GSLSTLFPV
-22 SASATDVPVDTE
+22 SATDVPVDTE
-34 VTTTLTEIQEM
+34 VTTTLTEIQET
-45 TEATEATTS
+45 TETTTS

-121 LVTAISAGETCI
+121 LVTAISAGEPCI

-446 IYNGIDELAV
+446 IYNGIEDT
-456 AVTTEAP
+456 VTTE
-463 VIAGTVVTTDTPPQI
+463 
-478 TSNVSETSM
+478 S
-487 TTTVTDEYGNYIDEE
+487 TTTNYKNITQEDFKDWAMKDYATKTGNAPAKAALLETADGNYAITLTDEDGKVLD
-502 GNITPATTSVSTQ
+502 V
-515 TETTTT
+515 
-521 TTKASTELSQIPL
+521 
-534 SGTYTVR
+534 YTV
-541 IRIRDIVRQTPVLG
+541 
-555 LNCEVFCLQ
+555 N
-564 TGDVVAKWNTSDV
+564 
-577 DEIYIENLK
+577 
-586 YEFNSYNSY
+586 
-595 TGNIRYAIRI
+595 
-605 TNMPENYVFFYGK
+605 PE
-618 DKEVYG
+618 
-624 LTGFDLEEFEYGTD
+624 T
-638 LDCTVKLEDTSDDA
+638 A
-652 PKYTYVTGTHPIV
+652 TGTNQANEV
-665 TTSTAPVADTT
+665 VS
-676 EPISNTTAPKDTGT
+676 
-690 TISIPVTDPETSVTP
+690 
-705 VPGTTA
+705 
-711 PTETNTTVTTKTT
+711 
-724 ETLPQTGYSNGYRW
+724 LPQTGCSDIYKVLVG
-738 LIGAAVLMTVTGAG
+738 LATLMTVGGGTL
-752 IVLRTKKETK
+752 IVKTRKKDG

>member
-1 MKKWAFLVAMLLLT
+1 MKKWAFLVAMMLLT
-15 GSLSIPL
+15 GSLSTLFPV
-22 SASATDVPVDTE
+22 SATDVPVDTE
-34 VTTTLTEIQEM
+34 VTTTLTEIQET
-45 TEATEATTS
+45 TETTTS

-63 PSSTEVVA
+63 PSPTEVVA

-291 TTETTTTT
+291 TTETTATTATTETTTTT

-446 IYNGIDELAV
+446 IYNGIEDT
-456 AVTTEAP
+456 VTTE
-463 VIAGTVVTTDTPPQI
+463 
-478 TSNVSETSM
+478 S
-487 TTTVTDEYGNYIDEE
+487 TTTNYKNITQEDFKDWAMKDYATKTGNAPAKAALLETADGNYAITLTDEDGEVLD
-502 GNITPATTSVSTQ
+502 V
-515 TETTTT
+515 
-521 TTKASTELSQIPL
+521 
-534 SGTYTVR
+534 YTVNPE
-541 IRIRDIVRQTPVLG
+541 TA
-555 LNCEVFCLQ
+555 
-564 TGDVVAKWNTSDV
+564 TG
-577 DEIYIENLK
+577 
-586 YEFNSYNSY
+586 
-595 TGNIRYAIRI
+595 
-605 TNMPENYVFFYGK
+605 TNMAN
-618 DKEVYG
+618 EV
-624 LTGFDLEEFEYGTD
+624 
-638 LDCTVKLEDTSDDA
+638 VS
-652 PKYTYVTGTHPIV
+652 
-665 TTSTAPVADTT
+665 
-676 EPISNTTAPKDTGT
+676 
-690 TISIPVTDPETSVTP
+690 
-705 VPGTTA
+705 
-711 PTETNTTVTTKTT
+711 
-724 ETLPQTGYSNGYRW
+724 LPQTGYSDIYKVLVG
-738 LIGAAVLMTVTGAG
+738 LATLMTVGGGTL
-752 IVLRTKKETK
+752 IVKTREKE

>member
-1 MKKWAFLVAMLLLT
+1 MKKWAFLAAMLFLT
-15 GSLSIPL
+15 GSLSIPFP
-22 SASATDVPVDTE
+22 ASAADVPVDTE
-34 VTTTLTEIQEM
+34 VATTLTDIQET
-45 TEATEATTS
+45 TETTTS
-54 PAITEPIED
+54 PTITEPIET
-63 PSSTEVVA
+63 PSTTEVIA

-78 SVCNL
+78 SACNL

-89 NLNVKFDKEGYDTEH
+89 NLNVKFDKEGYDTKR

-109 ADESIATVSKYG
+109 ADESIATVSEYG

-133 RIFVFDEAD
+133 TISVFDEAD

-157 DTMSTEQQEQLAAL
+157 DTLSSEQQEQLAAL

-291 TTETTTTT
+291 TTETTATTATTETTMTTT
-299 ATVTSDALSEE
+299 TVTSDALSEE

-324 VFGEFERARAS
+324 AFGEFERARAS

-439 NLAGTYK
+439 NLTGTYK
-446 IYNGIDELAV
+446 IYNGI
-456 AVTTEAP
+456 
-463 VIAGTVVTTDTPPQI
+463 
-478 TSNVSETSM
+478 
-487 TTTVTDEYGNYIDEE
+487 
-502 GNITPATTSVSTQ
+502 
-515 TETTTT
+515 
-521 TTKASTELSQIPL
+521 
-534 SGTYTVR
+534 
-541 IRIRDIVRQTPVLG
+541 
-555 LNCEVFCLQ
+555 
-564 TGDVVAKWNTSDV
+564 
-577 DEIYIENLK
+577 
-586 YEFNSYNSY
+586 
-595 TGNIRYAIRI
+595 
-605 TNMPENYVFFYGK
+605 
-618 DKEVYG
+618 
-624 LTGFDLEEFEYGTD
+624 
-638 LDCTVKLEDTSDDA
+638 EDTA
-652 PKYTYVTGTHPIV
+652 
-665 TTSTAPVADTT
+665 TT
-676 EPISNTTAPKDTGT
+676 EPTTTNYKNITQEDFKDWAMKDYATKTGNAPAKAALLETADGNYAITLTDEDGEVLDVYTVNPETATGT
-690 TISIPVTDPETSVTP
+690 NMANEVVS
-705 VPGTTA
+705 
-711 PTETNTTVTTKTT
+711 
-724 ETLPQTGYSNGYRW
+724 LPQTGCSDIYKVLVG
-738 LIGAAVLMTVTGAG
+738 LATLMTVGGGTL
-752 IVLRTKKETK
+752 IVKTREKE

>member
-1 MKKWAFLVAMLLLT
+1 MKKWAFLAAMLFLT
-15 GSLSIPL
+15 GSLSIPFP
-22 SASATDVPVDTE
+22 ASAADVPVDTE
-34 VTTTLTEIQEM
+34 VTTTLAEIQET
-45 TEATEATTS
+45 TETTTS
-54 PAITEPIED
+54 PAITEPIEN

-78 SVCNL
+78 SACNL
-83 TVGESC
+83 SVGESC
-89 NLNVKFDKEGYDTEH
+89 NLNVKFDKEGYDTKR
-104 IEYQS
+104 IEYLS
-109 ADESIATVSKYG
+109 ADESIATVSEYG

-133 RIFVFDEAD
+133 RISVFDEAD

-291 TTETTTTT
+291 TTETTTTA

-420 KWERLYPVSDVEDS
+420 KWERLYPVSGVEDA

-446 IYNGIDELAV
+446 IYNGIENT
-456 AVTTEAP
+456 VTTE
-463 VIAGTVVTTDTPPQI
+463 
-478 TSNVSETSM
+478 S
-487 TTTVTDEYGNYIDEE
+487 TTTNYKNITQEDFKDWARKDYATKTGNTPAKAALLETADGNYAITLTDEDGKVLD
-502 GNITPATTSVSTQ
+502 V
-515 TETTTT
+515 
-521 TTKASTELSQIPL
+521 
-534 SGTYTVR
+534 YTVNPK
-541 IRIRDIVRQTPVLG
+541 TA
-555 LNCEVFCLQ
+555 
-564 TGDVVAKWNTSDV
+564 TG
-577 DEIYIENLK
+577 
-586 YEFNSYNSY
+586 
-595 TGNIRYAIRI
+595 
-605 TNMPENYVFFYGK
+605 TNMAN
-618 DKEVYG
+618 EV
-624 LTGFDLEEFEYGTD
+624 
-638 LDCTVKLEDTSDDA
+638 VS
-652 PKYTYVTGTHPIV
+652 
-665 TTSTAPVADTT
+665 
-676 EPISNTTAPKDTGT
+676 
-690 TISIPVTDPETSVTP
+690 
-705 VPGTTA
+705 
-711 PTETNTTVTTKTT
+711 
-724 ETLPQTGYSNGYRW
+724 LPQTGYSDIYKVFVG
-738 LIGAAVLMTVTGAG
+738 LATLMTVGGATI
-752 IVLRTKKETK
+752 IVKTMKKDG

>member
-22 SASATDVPVDTE
+22 SVSATDVPVDTE
-34 VTTTLTEIQEM
+34 VTTTLTEIQET
-45 TEATEATTS
+45 TETTTS
-54 PAITEPIED
+54 PAITEPIET
-63 PSSTEVVA
+63 PSTTEVVA
-71 SDFSVEP
+71 SDFFVEP
-78 SVCNL
+78 SACNL
-83 TVGESC
+83 SVGESC

-276 PLYSEEKAETTATTA
+276 PLYSEEKAETT
-291 TTETTTTT
+291 TTT

-310 QAKALAELAEKEHG
+310 QAKALAALAEKEHG

-439 NLAGTYK
+439 NLTGTYK
-446 IYNGIDELAV
+446 IYNGIEDT
-456 AVTTEAP
+456 VTTE
-463 VIAGTVVTTDTPPQI
+463 
-478 TSNVSETSM
+478 S
-487 TTTVTDEYGNYIDEE
+487 TTTNYKNITQEDFKDWAMKDYATKTGNTPAKAALLETADGNYAITLTDEDGEVLD
-502 GNITPATTSVSTQ
+502 V
-515 TETTTT
+515 
-521 TTKASTELSQIPL
+521 
-534 SGTYTVR
+534 YTV
-541 IRIRDIVRQTPVLG
+541 
-555 LNCEVFCLQ
+555 N
-564 TGDVVAKWNTSDV
+564 
-577 DEIYIENLK
+577 
-586 YEFNSYNSY
+586 
-595 TGNIRYAIRI
+595 
-605 TNMPENYVFFYGK
+605 PE
-618 DKEVYG
+618 
-624 LTGFDLEEFEYGTD
+624 T
-638 LDCTVKLEDTSDDA
+638 A
-652 PKYTYVTGTHPIV
+652 TGTNQANEV
-665 TTSTAPVADTT
+665 VS
-676 EPISNTTAPKDTGT
+676 
-690 TISIPVTDPETSVTP
+690 
-705 VPGTTA
+705 
-711 PTETNTTVTTKTT
+711 
-724 ETLPQTGYSNGYRW
+724 LPQTGCSDIYKVLVG
-738 LIGAAVLMTVTGAG
+738 LATLMTVGGVTL
-752 IVLRTKKETK
+752 IVKTREKDG

>member
-1 MKKWAFLVAMLLLT
+1 MTIIEMRCINMKKWAFLVAMLFLT
-15 GSLSIPL
+15 GSLSIPFP
-22 SASATDVPVDTE
+22 ASAADVPVDTE
-34 VTTTLTEIQEM
+34 VATTLTDMQET
-45 TEATEATTS
+45 TETTTS
-54 PAITEPIED
+54 PTITEPIET
-63 PSSTEVVA
+63 PSTTEVIA

-78 SVCNL
+78 SACNL

-391 DDKGKE
+391 DDNGKE

-439 NLAGTYK
+439 NLTGTYK
-446 IYNGIDELAV
+446 IYNGI
-456 AVTTEAP
+456 
-463 VIAGTVVTTDTPPQI
+463 
-478 TSNVSETSM
+478 
-487 TTTVTDEYGNYIDEE
+487 
-502 GNITPATTSVSTQ
+502 
-515 TETTTT
+515 
-521 TTKASTELSQIPL
+521 
-534 SGTYTVR
+534 
-541 IRIRDIVRQTPVLG
+541 
-555 LNCEVFCLQ
+555 
-564 TGDVVAKWNTSDV
+564 
-577 DEIYIENLK
+577 
-586 YEFNSYNSY
+586 
-595 TGNIRYAIRI
+595 
-605 TNMPENYVFFYGK
+605 
-618 DKEVYG
+618 
-624 LTGFDLEEFEYGTD
+624 
-638 LDCTVKLEDTSDDA
+638 EDTA
-652 PKYTYVTGTHPIV
+652 
-665 TTSTAPVADTT
+665 TT
-676 EPISNTTAPKDTGT
+676 EPTTTNYKNITQEDFKDWAMKDYATKTGNAPAKAALLETADGNYAITLTDEDGEVLDVYTVNPETATGT
-690 TISIPVTDPETSVTP
+690 NMANEVVS
-705 VPGTTA
+705 
-711 PTETNTTVTTKTT
+711 
-724 ETLPQTGYSNGYRW
+724 LPQTGYSDIYKIFVG
-738 LIGAAVLMTVTGAG
+738 LATLMTVSGVTLIVKTRKKDGASNQ
-752 IVLRTKKETK
+752 

>member
-1 MKKWAFLVAMLLLT
+1 MKKWAFLAAMLLLT

-22 SASATDVPVDTE
+22 SVSATE
-34 VTTTLTEIQEM
+34 VVTTLTEIQET
-45 TEATEATTS
+45 TETTTS
-54 PAITEPIED
+54 PVITEPIET
-63 PSSTEVVA
+63 PSTTEVVA

-439 NLAGTYK
+439 NLTGTYK
-446 IYNGIDELAV
+446 IYNGIEDT
-456 AVTTEAP
+456 VTTE
-463 VIAGTVVTTDTPPQI
+463 
-478 TSNVSETSM
+478 S
-487 TTTVTDEYGNYIDEE
+487 TTTNYKNITQEDFKDWAMKDYATKTGNTPAKAALLETADGNYA
-502 GNITPATTSVSTQ
+502 ITLTDKDGEV
-515 TETTTT
+515 
-521 TTKASTELSQIPL
+521 LDV
-534 SGTYTVR
+534 YTV
-541 IRIRDIVRQTPVLG
+541 
-555 LNCEVFCLQ
+555 N
-564 TGDVVAKWNTSDV
+564 
-577 DEIYIENLK
+577 
-586 YEFNSYNSY
+586 
-595 TGNIRYAIRI
+595 
-605 TNMPENYVFFYGK
+605 PE
-618 DKEVYG
+618 
-624 LTGFDLEEFEYGTD
+624 T
-638 LDCTVKLEDTSDDA
+638 A
-652 PKYTYVTGTHPIV
+652 TGTNQANEV
-665 TTSTAPVADTT
+665 VS
-676 EPISNTTAPKDTGT
+676 
-690 TISIPVTDPETSVTP
+690 
-705 VPGTTA
+705 
-711 PTETNTTVTTKTT
+711 
-724 ETLPQTGYSNGYRW
+724 LPQTGYSDIYKVLVG
-738 LIGAAVLMTVTGAG
+738 LAVLMTVGGGTLIVKTRKKDGASNQ
-752 IVLRTKKETK
+752 

>member
-1 MKKWAFLVAMLLLT
+1 MKKWAFLAAMLLLT

-22 SASATDVPVDTE
+22 SVSATDVPVDTE
-34 VTTTLTEIQEM
+34 VATTLTEIQET
-45 TEATEATTS
+45 TETTTS
-54 PAITEPIED
+54 PTITEPIET
-63 PSSTEVVA
+63 PSTTEVVA
-71 SDFSVEP
+71 SDFFVEP
-78 SVCNL
+78 SACNL
-83 TVGESC
+83 SVGESC

-276 PLYSEEKAETTATTA
+276 PLYSEEKAETT
-291 TTETTTTT
+291 TTT

-446 IYNGIDELAV
+446 IYNGIEDT
-456 AVTTEAP
+456 VTTE
-463 VIAGTVVTTDTPPQI
+463 
-478 TSNVSETSM
+478 S
-487 TTTVTDEYGNYIDEE
+487 TTTNYKNITQEDFKDWAMKDYATKTGNAPAKAALLETADGNYAITLTDEDGEVLD
-502 GNITPATTSVSTQ
+502 V
-515 TETTTT
+515 
-521 TTKASTELSQIPL
+521 
-534 SGTYTVR
+534 YTVNPE
-541 IRIRDIVRQTPVLG
+541 TA
-555 LNCEVFCLQ
+555 
-564 TGDVVAKWNTSDV
+564 TG
-577 DEIYIENLK
+577 
-586 YEFNSYNSY
+586 
-595 TGNIRYAIRI
+595 
-605 TNMPENYVFFYGK
+605 TNMAN
-618 DKEVYG
+618 EV
-624 LTGFDLEEFEYGTD
+624 
-638 LDCTVKLEDTSDDA
+638 VS
-652 PKYTYVTGTHPIV
+652 
-665 TTSTAPVADTT
+665 
-676 EPISNTTAPKDTGT
+676 
-690 TISIPVTDPETSVTP
+690 
-705 VPGTTA
+705 
-711 PTETNTTVTTKTT
+711 
-724 ETLPQTGYSNGYRW
+724 LPQTGYSDIYK
-738 LIGAAVLMTVTGAG
+738 VLVGFT
-752 IVLRTKKETK
+752 LPLN

>member
-1 MKKWAFLVAMLLLT
+1 MKKWAFLVAMMLLT
-15 GSLSIPL
+15 GSLSTLFPV
-22 SASATDVPVDTE
+22 SATDVPVDTE
-34 VTTTLTEIQEM
+34 VTTTLTEIQET
-45 TEATEATTS
+45 TETTTS

-446 IYNGIDELAV
+446 IYNGIENT
-456 AVTTEAP
+456 VTTE
-463 VIAGTVVTTDTPPQI
+463 
-478 TSNVSETSM
+478 S
-487 TTTVTDEYGNYIDEE
+487 TTTNYKNITQEDFKDWAMKDYATKTGNTPAKAALLETADGNYAITLTDEDGEVLD
-502 GNITPATTSVSTQ
+502 V
-515 TETTTT
+515 
-521 TTKASTELSQIPL
+521 
-534 SGTYTVR
+534 YTVNPE
-541 IRIRDIVRQTPVLG
+541 TA
-555 LNCEVFCLQ
+555 
-564 TGDVVAKWNTSDV
+564 TG
-577 DEIYIENLK
+577 
-586 YEFNSYNSY
+586 
-595 TGNIRYAIRI
+595 
-605 TNMPENYVFFYGK
+605 TNMAN
-618 DKEVYG
+618 EV
-624 LTGFDLEEFEYGTD
+624 
-638 LDCTVKLEDTSDDA
+638 VS
-652 PKYTYVTGTHPIV
+652 
-665 TTSTAPVADTT
+665 
-676 EPISNTTAPKDTGT
+676 
-690 TISIPVTDPETSVTP
+690 
-705 VPGTTA
+705 
-711 PTETNTTVTTKTT
+711 
-724 ETLPQTGYSNGYRW
+724 LPQTGYSDIYKIFVG
-738 LIGAAVLMTVTGAG
+738 LATLMTVSGATI
-752 IVLRTKKETK
+752 IVKTRKKDG

>member
-1 MKKWAFLVAMLLLT
+1 MKKWAFLAAMLLLT

-22 SASATDVPVDTE
+22 SVSATE
-34 VTTTLTEIQEM
+34 VVTTLTEIQET
-45 TEATEATTS
+45 TETTTS
-54 PAITEPIED
+54 PVITEPIET
-63 PSSTEVVA
+63 PSTTEVVA

-446 IYNGIDELAV
+446 IYNGIEDT
-456 AVTTEAP
+456 VTTE
-463 VIAGTVVTTDTPPQI
+463 
-478 TSNVSETSM
+478 S
-487 TTTVTDEYGNYIDEE
+487 TTTNYKNITQEDFKDWAMKDYATKTGNAPAKAALLETADGNYAITLTDEDGEVLD
-502 GNITPATTSVSTQ
+502 V
-515 TETTTT
+515 
-521 TTKASTELSQIPL
+521 
-534 SGTYTVR
+534 YTVNPE
-541 IRIRDIVRQTPVLG
+541 TA
-555 LNCEVFCLQ
+555 
-564 TGDVVAKWNTSDV
+564 TG
-577 DEIYIENLK
+577 
-586 YEFNSYNSY
+586 
-595 TGNIRYAIRI
+595 
-605 TNMPENYVFFYGK
+605 TNMAN
-618 DKEVYG
+618 EV
-624 LTGFDLEEFEYGTD
+624 
-638 LDCTVKLEDTSDDA
+638 VS
-652 PKYTYVTGTHPIV
+652 
-665 TTSTAPVADTT
+665 
-676 EPISNTTAPKDTGT
+676 
-690 TISIPVTDPETSVTP
+690 
-705 VPGTTA
+705 
-711 PTETNTTVTTKTT
+711 
-724 ETLPQTGYSNGYRW
+724 LPQTGYSDIYKVLVG
-738 LIGAAVLMTVTGAG
+738 LATLMTVGGVTL
-752 IVLRTKKETK
+752 IVKTREKDG

>member
-1 MKKWAFLVAMLLLT
+1 MKKWAFLAAMMLLT

-22 SASATDVPVDTE
+22 SVSATDVPVDTE
-34 VTTTLTEIQEM
+34 VTTTLTEIQE
-45 TEATEATTS
+45 TTTS

-391 DDKGKE
+391 DDNGKE

-407 VIYVDCTKQGDVS
+407 VIYVDCTKQGNVS
-420 KWERLYPVSDVEDS
+420 KWERLYPVSDVENS

-439 NLAGTYK
+439 NLTGTYK
-446 IYNGIDELAV
+446 IYNGIENI
-456 AVTTEAP
+456 VTTE
-463 VIAGTVVTTDTPPQI
+463 
-478 TSNVSETSM
+478 S
-487 TTTVTDEYGNYIDEE
+487 TTTNYKNITQEDFKDWARKDYATKTGNAPAKAALLETADGNYA
-502 GNITPATTSVSTQ
+502 ITLTDKDGEV
-515 TETTTT
+515 
-521 TTKASTELSQIPL
+521 LDV
-534 SGTYTVR
+534 YTV
-541 IRIRDIVRQTPVLG
+541 
-555 LNCEVFCLQ
+555 N
-564 TGDVVAKWNTSDV
+564 
-577 DEIYIENLK
+577 
-586 YEFNSYNSY
+586 
-595 TGNIRYAIRI
+595 
-605 TNMPENYVFFYGK
+605 PE
-618 DKEVYG
+618 
-624 LTGFDLEEFEYGTD
+624 T
-638 LDCTVKLEDTSDDA
+638 A
-652 PKYTYVTGTHPIV
+652 TGTNQANEV
-665 TTSTAPVADTT
+665 VS
-676 EPISNTTAPKDTGT
+676 
-690 TISIPVTDPETSVTP
+690 
-705 VPGTTA
+705 
-711 PTETNTTVTTKTT
+711 
-724 ETLPQTGYSNGYRW
+724 LPQTGYSDIYKVLVG
-738 LIGAAVLMTVTGAG
+738 LATLMTVGGVTLIVKTRKKDGASNQ
-752 IVLRTKKETK
+752 

>member
-1 MKKWAFLVAMLLLT
+1 MKKWAFLAAMMLLT

-22 SASATDVPVDTE
+22 SVSATDVPVDTE
-34 VTTTLTEIQEM
+34 VTTTLTEIQE
-45 TEATEATTS
+45 TTTS
-54 PAITEPIED
+54 PAITESIEN

-78 SVCNL
+78 SACNL

-324 VFGEFERARAS
+324 VFGKFERARAS

-446 IYNGIDELAV
+446 IYNGIEDT
-456 AVTTEAP
+456 VTTE
-463 VIAGTVVTTDTPPQI
+463 
-478 TSNVSETSM
+478 S
-487 TTTVTDEYGNYIDEE
+487 TTTNYKNITQEDFKDWAMKDYATKTGNAPAKAALLETADGNYAITLTDEDEE
-502 GNITPATTSVSTQ
+502 V
-515 TETTTT
+515 
-521 TTKASTELSQIPL
+521 LDV
-534 SGTYTVR
+534 YTVNPE
-541 IRIRDIVRQTPVLG
+541 TA
-555 LNCEVFCLQ
+555 
-564 TGDVVAKWNTSDV
+564 TG
-577 DEIYIENLK
+577 
-586 YEFNSYNSY
+586 
-595 TGNIRYAIRI
+595 
-605 TNMPENYVFFYGK
+605 TNMAN
-618 DKEVYG
+618 EV
-624 LTGFDLEEFEYGTD
+624 
-638 LDCTVKLEDTSDDA
+638 VS
-652 PKYTYVTGTHPIV
+652 
-665 TTSTAPVADTT
+665 
-676 EPISNTTAPKDTGT
+676 
-690 TISIPVTDPETSVTP
+690 
-705 VPGTTA
+705 
-711 PTETNTTVTTKTT
+711 
-724 ETLPQTGYSNGYRW
+724 LPQTGYSDIYKVLVG
-738 LIGAAVLMTVTGAG
+738 LATLMTVGGVTLIVKTRKKDGASNQ
-752 IVLRTKKETK
+752 

>member
-15 GSLSIPL
+15 GSLSISL
-22 SASATDVPVDTE
+22 SVSATDVPVDTE

-54 PAITEPIED
+54 PAITEPIET
-63 PSSTEVVA
+63 PSTTEVIA
-71 SDFSVEP
+71 SDFFVEP
-78 SVCNL
+78 SACNL
-83 TVGESC
+83 SVGESC
-89 NLNVKFDKEGYDTEH
+89 NLNVKFDKEESDAER

-109 ADESIATVSKYG
+109 ADENIATVSEYG

-133 RIFVFDEAD
+133 RISIFDEAD
-142 NPVKTIP
+142 NPAKTIQ

-157 DTMSTEQQEQLAAL
+157 DTISTEQQEQLAAL

-205 QEILANNTD
+205 QEILENNTN
-214 FQNIYESL
+214 FQDIYESL

-238 LVEFWLDDYGTEKIL
+238 LVEFWLDDCGTEKIL

-261 ISVKCNADGNISDWK
+261 ISVKCNANGNISDWK
-276 PLYSEEKAETTATTA
+276 PLYPVSTTPTQVSQTLLAGSYKIYNDLSEEETETTATTA
-291 TTETTTTT
+291 ITETTTTT
-299 ATVTSDALSEE
+299 ATVTNHDALSEE
-310 QAKALAELAEKEHG
+310 QEKDLAELAEKEHG

-347 TLEEAKEFVN
+347 TLAEAKEFVN

-420 KWERLYPVSDVEDS
+420 KWERLYPVSDVENS

-439 NLAGTYK
+439 NLTGTYK
-446 IYNGIDELAV
+446 IYNGIEDT
-456 AVTTEAP
+456 VTTE
-463 VIAGTVVTTDTPPQI
+463 
-478 TSNVSETSM
+478 S
-487 TTTVTDEYGNYIDEE
+487 TTTNYKNITQEDFKDWARKDYATKTGNAPAKAALLETADGNYAITLTDEDGEVLD
-502 GNITPATTSVSTQ
+502 V
-515 TETTTT
+515 
-521 TTKASTELSQIPL
+521 
-534 SGTYTVR
+534 YTVNPE
-541 IRIRDIVRQTPVLG
+541 TA
-555 LNCEVFCLQ
+555 
-564 TGDVVAKWNTSDV
+564 TG
-577 DEIYIENLK
+577 
-586 YEFNSYNSY
+586 
-595 TGNIRYAIRI
+595 
-605 TNMPENYVFFYGK
+605 TNMAN
-618 DKEVYG
+618 EV
-624 LTGFDLEEFEYGTD
+624 
-638 LDCTVKLEDTSDDA
+638 VS
-652 PKYTYVTGTHPIV
+652 
-665 TTSTAPVADTT
+665 
-676 EPISNTTAPKDTGT
+676 
-690 TISIPVTDPETSVTP
+690 
-705 VPGTTA
+705 
-711 PTETNTTVTTKTT
+711 
-724 ETLPQTGYSNGYRW
+724 LPQTGYSDIYKVLVG
-738 LIGAAVLMTVTGAG
+738 LATLMTVGGGTL
-752 IVLRTKKETK
+752 IVKTREKE

>member
-1 MKKWAFLVAMLLLT
+1 MKKWAFLAAMLFLT
-15 GSLSIPL
+15 GSLSIPFP
-22 SASATDVPVDTE
+22 ASAADVPVDTE
-34 VTTTLTEIQEM
+34 VTTTLAEIQET
-45 TEATEATTS
+45 TETTTS
-54 PAITEPIED
+54 PAITEPIEN

-78 SVCNL
+78 SACNL
-83 TVGESC
+83 SVGESC
-89 NLNVKFDKEGYDTEH
+89 NLNVKFDKEGYDTKR
-104 IEYQS
+104 IEYLS
-109 ADESIATVSKYG
+109 ADESIATVSEYG

-133 RIFVFDEAD
+133 RISVFDEAD

-291 TTETTTTT
+291 TTETTATTATTETTMTTT
-299 ATVTSDALSEE
+299 TVTSDALSEE

-324 VFGEFERARAS
+324 AFGEFERARAS

-446 IYNGIDELAV
+446 IYNGIENT
-456 AVTTEAP
+456 VTTE
-463 VIAGTVVTTDTPPQI
+463 
-478 TSNVSETSM
+478 S
-487 TTTVTDEYGNYIDEE
+487 TTTNYKNITQEDFKDWARKDYATKTGNTPAKAALLETADGNYAITLTDEDGKVLD
-502 GNITPATTSVSTQ
+502 V
-515 TETTTT
+515 
-521 TTKASTELSQIPL
+521 
-534 SGTYTVR
+534 YTVNPK
-541 IRIRDIVRQTPVLG
+541 TA
-555 LNCEVFCLQ
+555 
-564 TGDVVAKWNTSDV
+564 TG
-577 DEIYIENLK
+577 
-586 YEFNSYNSY
+586 
-595 TGNIRYAIRI
+595 
-605 TNMPENYVFFYGK
+605 TNMAN
-618 DKEVYG
+618 EV
-624 LTGFDLEEFEYGTD
+624 
-638 LDCTVKLEDTSDDA
+638 VS
-652 PKYTYVTGTHPIV
+652 
-665 TTSTAPVADTT
+665 
-676 EPISNTTAPKDTGT
+676 
-690 TISIPVTDPETSVTP
+690 
-705 VPGTTA
+705 
-711 PTETNTTVTTKTT
+711 
-724 ETLPQTGYSNGYRW
+724 LPQTGYSDIYKVFVG
-738 LIGAAVLMTVTGAG
+738 LATLMTVGGATI
-752 IVLRTKKETK
+752 IVKTRKKDG

>member
-1 MKKWAFLVAMLLLT
+1 MKKWAFLVAMMLLT
-15 GSLSIPL
+15 GSLSTLFPV
-22 SASATDVPVDTE
+22 SATDVPVDTE
-34 VTTTLTEIQEM
+34 VTTTLTEIQET
-45 TEATEATTS
+45 TETTTS
-54 PAITEPIED
+54 PAITKPIED

-446 IYNGIDELAV
+446 IYNGIEDT
-456 AVTTEAP
+456 VTTE
-463 VIAGTVVTTDTPPQI
+463 
-478 TSNVSETSM
+478 S
-487 TTTVTDEYGNYIDEE
+487 TTTNYKNITQEDFKDWAMKDYATKTGNAPAKAALLETADGNYAITLTDEDGEVLD
-502 GNITPATTSVSTQ
+502 V
-515 TETTTT
+515 
-521 TTKASTELSQIPL
+521 
-534 SGTYTVR
+534 YTVNPE
-541 IRIRDIVRQTPVLG
+541 TA
-555 LNCEVFCLQ
+555 
-564 TGDVVAKWNTSDV
+564 TG
-577 DEIYIENLK
+577 
-586 YEFNSYNSY
+586 
-595 TGNIRYAIRI
+595 
-605 TNMPENYVFFYGK
+605 TNMAN
-618 DKEVYG
+618 EV
-624 LTGFDLEEFEYGTD
+624 
-638 LDCTVKLEDTSDDA
+638 VS
-652 PKYTYVTGTHPIV
+652 
-665 TTSTAPVADTT
+665 
-676 EPISNTTAPKDTGT
+676 
-690 TISIPVTDPETSVTP
+690 
-705 VPGTTA
+705 
-711 PTETNTTVTTKTT
+711 
-724 ETLPQTGYSNGYRW
+724 LPQTGYSDIYKVLVG
-738 LIGAAVLMTVTGAG
+738 LATLMTVGGGTL
-752 IVLRTKKETK
+752 IVKTREKE

>member
-1 MKKWAFLVAMLLLT
+1 MKKWAFLAAMMLLT

-22 SASATDVPVDTE
+22 SVSATDVPVDTE
-34 VTTTLTEIQEM
+34 VATTLTEIQET
-45 TEATEATTS
+45 TETTTS
-54 PAITEPIED
+54 PTITEPIED

-291 TTETTTTT
+291 TTETTATTATTETTTTT

-446 IYNGIDELAV
+446 IYNGIEDT
-456 AVTTEAP
+456 VTTE
-463 VIAGTVVTTDTPPQI
+463 
-478 TSNVSETSM
+478 S
-487 TTTVTDEYGNYIDEE
+487 TTTNYK
-502 GNITPATTSVSTQ
+502 NITQ
-515 TETTTT
+515 E
-521 TTKASTELSQIPL
+521 
-534 SGTYTVR
+534 
-541 IRIRDIVRQTPVLG
+541 D
-555 LNCEVFCLQ
+555 F
-564 TGDVVAKWNTSDV
+564 
-577 DEIYIENLK
+577 
-586 YEFNSYNSY
+586 
-595 TGNIRYAIRI
+595 
-605 TNMPENYVFFYGK
+605 K
-618 DKEVYG
+618 DW
-624 LTGFDLEEFEYGTD
+624 
-638 LDCTVKLEDTSDDA
+638 A
-652 PKYTYVTGTHPIV
+652 M
-665 TTSTAPVADTT
+665 
-676 EPISNTTAPKDTGT
+676 KDY
-690 TISIPVTDPETSVTP
+690 
-705 VPGTTA
+705 
-711 PTETNTTVTTKTT
+711 TTKTGNT
-724 ETLPQTGYSNGYRW
+724 PAKAALLETADGNYAITLTDEDGEVLDVYTVNPETATGTNQANEVVSLPQTGYSDIYKVLVG
-738 LIGAAVLMTVTGAG
+738 LAVLMTVGGGTL
-752 IVLRTKKETK
+752 IVKTRKKDG

>member
-1 MKKWAFLVAMLLLT
+1 MKKWAFLAAMMLLT

-22 SASATDVPVDTE
+22 SVSATDVPVDTE
-34 VTTTLTEIQEM
+34 VATTLTEIQET
-45 TEATEATTS
+45 TETTTS
-54 PAITEPIED
+54 PTITEPIED

-276 PLYSEEKAETTATTA
+276 PLYSEEKAETT
-291 TTETTTTT
+291 TTT

-324 VFGEFERARAS
+324 AFGEFERERAS

-446 IYNGIDELAV
+446 IYNGIEDT
-456 AVTTEAP
+456 VTTE
-463 VIAGTVVTTDTPPQI
+463 
-478 TSNVSETSM
+478 S
-487 TTTVTDEYGNYIDEE
+487 TTTNYKNITQEDFKDWAMKDYATKTGNTPAKAALLETADGNYAITLTDEDGEVLD
-502 GNITPATTSVSTQ
+502 V
-515 TETTTT
+515 
-521 TTKASTELSQIPL
+521 
-534 SGTYTVR
+534 YTVNPE
-541 IRIRDIVRQTPVLG
+541 TA
-555 LNCEVFCLQ
+555 
-564 TGDVVAKWNTSDV
+564 TG
-577 DEIYIENLK
+577 
-586 YEFNSYNSY
+586 
-595 TGNIRYAIRI
+595 
-605 TNMPENYVFFYGK
+605 TNMAN
-618 DKEVYG
+618 EV
-624 LTGFDLEEFEYGTD
+624 
-638 LDCTVKLEDTSDDA
+638 VS
-652 PKYTYVTGTHPIV
+652 
-665 TTSTAPVADTT
+665 
-676 EPISNTTAPKDTGT
+676 
-690 TISIPVTDPETSVTP
+690 
-705 VPGTTA
+705 
-711 PTETNTTVTTKTT
+711 
-724 ETLPQTGYSNGYRW
+724 LPQTGYSDIYKIFVG
-738 LIGAAVLMTVTGAG
+738 LATLMTVSGVTL
-752 IVLRTKKETK
+752 IVKTRKKDG